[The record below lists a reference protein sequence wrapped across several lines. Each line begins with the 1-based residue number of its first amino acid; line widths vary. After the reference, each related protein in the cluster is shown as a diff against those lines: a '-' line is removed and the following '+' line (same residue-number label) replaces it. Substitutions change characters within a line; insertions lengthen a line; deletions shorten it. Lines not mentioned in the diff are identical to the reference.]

1 MTAAGEDESMKHVA
15 LILAGGSG
23 QRMQQNVPKQFLHIN
38 EKPLLIYTL
47 EAFQRHPEIEKIL
60 VVCIDGW
67 HEMLRAYARQFQID
81 KLEWIISGGGT
92 SQESIRNGV
101 FFLERICGEED
112 IVVIHDGIRP
122 LVEESVLTDVLKT
135 CREHGNAVTSM
146 PYNEQIFVKENEECT
161 RQYIP
166 RDTLRRVSTPQAY
179 RFGKLAWGYRK
190 AFAEGI
196 GTGPS
201 SYANTMM
208 VDLGEQLYFA
218 KGSDKNIKITTQD
231 DLAILKALLYRKG

>member
-1 MTAAGEDESMKHVA
+1 MTAAGEDKSMKHVA

-146 PYNEQIFVKENEECT
+146 PYNEQRV
-161 RQYIP
+161 R
-166 RDTLRRVSTPQAY
+166 TLTVHSP
-179 RFGKLAWGYRK
+179 
-190 AFAEGI
+190 
-196 GTGPS
+196 
-201 SYANTMM
+201 
-208 VDLGEQLYFA
+208 
-218 KGSDKNIKITTQD
+218 
-231 DLAILKALLYRKG
+231 

>member
-1 MTAAGEDESMKHVA
+1 MKHVA

-112 IVVIHDGIRP
+112 
-122 LVEESVLTDVLKT
+122 
-135 CREHGNAVTSM
+135 
-146 PYNEQIFVKENEECT
+146 T
-161 RQYIP
+161 R
-166 RDTLRRVSTPQAY
+166 RDTPA
-179 RFGKLAWGYRK
+179 GG
-190 AFAEGI
+190 
-196 GTGPS
+196 
-201 SYANTMM
+201 
-208 VDLGEQLYFA
+208 GERA
-218 KGSDKNIKITTQD
+218 DRCTQD
-231 DLAILKALLYRKG
+231 VSGTRKRRYVDALQRTDFRQGKRGMHQTVHSP

>member
-101 FFLERICGEED
+101 FF
-112 IVVIHDGIRP
+112 
-122 LVEESVLTDVLKT
+122 
-135 CREHGNAVTSM
+135 
-146 PYNEQIFVKENEECT
+146 F
-161 RQYIP
+161 
-166 RDTLRRVSTPQAY
+166 
-179 RFGKLAWGYRK
+179 
-190 AFAEGI
+190 
-196 GTGPS
+196 
-201 SYANTMM
+201 
-208 VDLGEQLYFA
+208 
-218 KGSDKNIKITTQD
+218 
-231 DLAILKALLYRKG
+231 

>member
-1 MTAAGEDESMKHVA
+1 MKHVA

-92 SQESIRNGV
+92 SQEANPNRGF
-101 FFLERICGEED
+101 FFLR
-112 IVVIHDGIRP
+112 
-122 LVEESVLTDVLKT
+122 
-135 CREHGNAVTSM
+135 
-146 PYNEQIFVKENEECT
+146 
-161 RQYIP
+161 
-166 RDTLRRVSTPQAY
+166 
-179 RFGKLAWGYRK
+179 KL
-190 AFAEGI
+190 F
-196 GTGPS
+196 
-201 SYANTMM
+201 
-208 VDLGEQLYFA
+208 FFF
-218 KGSDKNIKITTQD
+218 
-231 DLAILKALLYRKG
+231 

>member
-146 PYNEQIFVKENEECT
+146 PTTNRFSSRKT
-161 RQYIP
+161 RNAP
-166 RDTLRRVSTPQAY
+166 DSTFPVT
-179 RFGKLAWGYRK
+179 RFGGSPRPRPIASESWPG
-190 AFAEGI
+190 GI
-196 GTGPS
+196 ARHLQRGLGPVRPP
-201 SYANTMM
+201 TPI
-208 VDLGEQLYFA
+208 Q
-218 KGSDKNIKITTQD
+218 
-231 DLAILKALLYRKG
+231 